1 MEVSYR
7 ETAVAP
13 EWGAAPICEDGLQK
27 GPPVGAFSV
36 LQPQDKGQDK
46 EELGLGPSLV
56 RRVA

>member
-1 MEVSYR
+1 MEVSYC

-13 EWGAAPICEDGLQK
+13 DGAAHIREDGLQK

-36 LQPQDKGQDK
+36 LQPQVKGQDK
-46 EELGLGPSLV
+46 EELGLGPSPV